1 MADVCADPLGVNEAR
16 SVAGMNRDVVSQ
28 IAAAIDERHRQA
40 EGGGGQPLML
50 LTAPRAG
57 YGKTHLLGRVAAA
70 TGGQM
75 SLVPLAFRLE
85 DEIGFKAVGLRGS
98 EALSRAAGSRAGW
111 SRLRESCA
119 GVCAVLLLRL
129 IQGGRLPCANPDQA
143 VRVLS
148 ADATDI
154 FSEGGSAKLIGD
166 WLRKHFAQLRK
177 PMADTAAEMLGRP
190 QSADFERWAQAVIA
204 AASQGDSRSI
214 STMRELASESR
225 EGCELWLRLMSLWR
239 PVVLLADHLDG
250 FYRDEAA
257 GLRIAML
264 LLDLAEIEG
273 SHVVLS
279 LNQDV
284 WQATFGHHLPSALE
298 DRLTASQVL
307 IRGLTADDAAELVR
321 LRLREAA
328 VSEDESA
335 KFLKFLDVRRFFMG
349 RPLGSVSARVFLRH
363 AAQQWHVFAHSLD
376 SGATFENEEPR
387 APDSLL
393 PVIDEPS
400 KKPQPASPT
409 GEVTVF
415 DRETG
420 DYMKR
425 VAEGLAEPV
434 AALPQEGR
442 QAPSSSPSASAVAS
456 IPTLGTAVTARST
469 GAFEK
474 LREMLDKVRQS
485 EAKADPSGNG
495 GQASPATVAD
505 RLSRVVASQPATA
518 AEVFSRDALL
528 GRFEALRLQ
537 MAAEAESRNLDLGK
551 LADLVRLAGK
561 RFPLVHFSEIELPGN
576 PGRPAA
582 RWQLQG
588 AEIIFGLAE
597 FADRRYWQTLAIYAA
612 GRLIEIHE
620 AAARSGEPVSQFK
633 LLAFKSDRDT
643 GVWND
648 MEKDAVFPPGLR
660 DHVDA
665 LHLDTRSIASLYAMQ
680 RMIKEAEAGTIKA
693 EPAQVMSVLA
703 RELDFFWKRITRPLA
718 AR

>member
-1 MADVCADPLGVNEAR
+1 
-16 SVAGMNRDVVSQ
+16 MNRDVVSQ
-28 IAAAIDERHRQA
+28 IAAVIDERHRHA
-40 EGGGGQPLML
+40 GGSGGQPLML

-70 TGGQM
+70 KGGQM
-75 SLVPLAFRLE
+75 CLVPLAFRLE

-119 GVCAVLLLRL
+119 GVCSVLLLRL

-154 FSEGGSAKLIGD
+154 FSEGGSARLIGD

-177 PMADTAAEMLGRP
+177 PMADTAAEILGRP
-190 QSADFERWAQAVIA
+190 SSADFERWVQAVIA
-204 AASQGDSRSI
+204 AASLGDSRSI
-214 STMRELASESR
+214 GTIRDLAAESR
-225 EGCELWLRLMSLWR
+225 DGCELWLRLMSLWR
-239 PVVLLADHLDG
+239 PVVLLVDHLDG
-250 FYRDEAA
+250 FYRDESA

-264 LLDLAEIEG
+264 LLDLAEVEG
-273 SHVVLS
+273 AHVVLS

-298 DRLTASQVL
+298 DRLTASQAL
-307 IRGLTADDAAELVR
+307 IRGLTAEDAAELVR

-328 VSEDESA
+328 VSEDEAA

-363 AAQQWHVFAHSLD
+363 ASQQWQAFLHSLD
-376 SGATFENEEPR
+376 SGSTFENEEPR
-387 APDSLL
+387 EESGLL
-393 PVIDEPS
+393 PVIDEPA
-400 KKPQPASPT
+400 KASPKPPAP

-415 DRETG
+415 DRETS

-434 AALPQEGR
+434 AALPQEQPR
-442 QAPSSSPSASAVAS
+442 PSPGAEPAAQQQGVAS
-456 IPTLGTAVTARST
+456 IPTLGTAVAARST

-485 EAKADPSGNG
+485 EAKGGPSGNG
-495 GQASPATVAD
+495 SPAQAASVAD
-505 RLSRVVASQPATA
+505 RLSRVITSQPAA
-518 AEVFSRDALL
+518 GGDVFSRDALL

-551 LADLVRLAGK
+551 LADLVRLAGR
-561 RFPLVHFSEIELPGN
+561 RFPLVHFSEVELPGN

-588 AEIIFGLAE
+588 AEILFGLAE
-597 FADRRYWQTLAIYAA
+597 FADRRYWQTLAIFAA
-612 GRLIEIHE
+612 GRQAEIQE
-620 AAARSGEPVSQFK
+620 AAARSGEQAPQFK
-633 LLAFKSDRDT
+633 VLAFKSDRDT
-643 GVWND
+643 GAWNEMD
-648 MEKDAVFPPGLR
+648 REGIFPPALR
-660 DHVDA
+660 DQVDA

-680 RMIKEAEAGTIKA
+680 RMIKEAETGAIKA